1 MNSSDSVNFVSN
13 PMNYSLR
20 ILLLDLLL
28 AVPFL
33 LVGVL
38 AVWCVKEG
46 LEQYRLFQFYRNVVC
61 DPFGS

>member
-1 MNSSDSVNFVSN
+1 
-13 PMNYSLR
+13 MNYSLR
-20 ILLLDLLL
+20 VLLLDLLL